1 MVEALV
7 CTNDWLKADDFSL
20 YKDPTDDDHA
30 FYQEIEEIE
39 KSSSHST
46 ITQETR
52 DGSPNLFLLVDPPN
66 DEYKRL
72 IFLDDFDKMKCLV
85 FKNQDQDNY

>member
-7 CTNDWLKADDFSL
+7 CTNDWLKVDDFSL
-20 YKDPTDDDHA
+20 YKDLTDDDLA

-72 IFLDDFDKMKCLV
+72 IFLDDFDKMKGLV
-85 FKNQDQDNY
+85 FKN